1 MYWKEG
7 STVLLVLAKYFQI
20 FKNDSK
26 QLKKKDFRPQNW
38 YFINNGWFLVVG
50 RSLNNRNILESG
62 ISVTKFNFSLS
73 ILFSGSPQIEYWLRF
88 QPWFSVV
95 DSILATSIAT
105 RNWRKLEGRIQFAKV
120 SYQQNGLLHNRSF
133 IVQYKFC
140 NHVNCVNLL
149 FPKPFPT
156 KPIYLLLGIRNV
168 YLVPNWLKSLPSR

>member
-26 QLKKKDFRPQNW
+26 Q

-73 ILFSGSPQIEYWLRF
+73 ILFF
-88 QPWFSVV
+88 WFSTNRILITFSVD

-168 YLVPNWLKSLPSR
+168 YLVPNWLRSLPSR

>member
-26 QLKKKDFRPQNW
+26 Q

-88 QPWFSVV
+88 LSTTPFWQHQSQPE
-95 DSILATSIAT
+95 IEG
-105 RNWRKLEGRIQFAKV
+105 NWREGSNLPKFLTNKMGFCTTVHSLFNINFVIMWTV
-120 SYQQNGLLHNRSF
+120 SIYFCQNLFLSNLFILL
-133 IVQYKFC
+133 
-140 NHVNCVNLL
+140 
-149 FPKPFPT
+149 
-156 KPIYLLLGIRNV
+156 
-168 YLVPNWLKSLPSR
+168 SRMIT

>member
-73 ILFSGSPQIEYWLRF
+73 ILFF
-88 QPWFSVV
+88 WFSTNRILITFSVD

-149 FPKPFPT
+149 LPKPFPT

>member
-26 QLKKKDFRPQNW
+26 Q

-88 QPWFSVV
+88 QSTTPFWQHQSQPE
-95 DSILATSIAT
+95 IEG
-105 RNWRKLEGRIQFAKV
+105 NWREGSNLPKFLTNKMGFCTTVHSLFNINFVITELCQFIIAKTF
-120 SYQQNGLLHNRSF
+120 SYQQTYLF
-133 IVQYKFC
+133 I
-140 NHVNCVNLL
+140 
-149 FPKPFPT
+149 T
-156 KPIYLLLGIRNV
+156 R
-168 YLVPNWLKSLPSR
+168 

>member
-1 MYWKEG
+1 MASY
-7 STVLLVLAKYFQI
+7 
-20 FKNDSK
+20 
-26 QLKKKDFRPQNW
+26 
-38 YFINNGWFLVVG
+38 GWQCHSIPNVG

-73 ILFSGSPQIEYWLRF
+73 ILFL
-88 QPWFSVV
+88 WFSTNRILITFSVN

-140 NHVNCVNLL
+140 NHVNSVNLFL
-149 FPKPFPT
+149 PKPFPINPVYIT
-156 KPIYLLLGIRNV
+156 IKNDYLEPSSLSGPLLRSFHIWCYVFAIFFN
-168 YLVPNWLKSLPSR
+168 NKK

>member
-1 MYWKEG
+1 MI
-7 STVLLVLAKYFQI
+7 LAKYFQI

-26 QLKKKDFRPQNW
+26 QLKKKNFRPQNW

-73 ILFSGSPQIEYWLRF
+73 ILFF
-88 QPWFSVV
+88 WFSTNRILITFSVD

-133 IVQYKFC
+133 MFNINFIIMWTVSIYFC
-140 NHVNCVNLL
+140 QNLFLSNL
-149 FPKPFPT
+149 F
-156 KPIYLLLGIRNV
+156 ILL
-168 YLVPNWLKSLPSR
+168 SRMIT

>member
-20 FKNDSK
+20 FRNDSK

-73 ILFSGSPQIEYWLRF
+73 ILFF
-88 QPWFSVV
+88 WFSTNRILITFSVD

-120 SYQQNGLLHNRSF
+120 SFL
-133 IVQYKFC
+133 
-140 NHVNCVNLL
+140 
-149 FPKPFPT
+149 PT
-156 KPIYLLLGIRNV
+156 K
-168 YLVPNWLKSLPSR
+168 WAFAQPSFVHCSI